1 MAQGAAA
8 LMMRRND
15 YRADLLVLAELI
27 ADEFGVSRLQIAN
40 VRPSRHD
47 RVVEARRFFCLFA
60 NTVHGTPYYKLS
72 HFLRLSKDGARM
84 LAQGLL
90 VGEAFGDEHKVVW
103 ARVETKFE
111 AYLAEAT
118 KPVAVG
124 IATMEEETHE

>member
-1 MAQGAAA
+1 
-8 LMMRRND
+8 MMRRND

-60 NTVHGTPYYKLS
+60 NMVHGTPYYKLS

-90 VGEAFGDEHKVVW
+90 VGEVFGDAYKAIW
-103 ARVETKFE
+103 ARVETKFK
-111 AYLAEAT
+111 AYLTEIA
-118 KPVAVG
+118 KPVEVE
-124 IATMEEETHE
+124 IATMEEETRE